1 MELPK
6 SPVQTTINLLAE
18 LRNRPDGWG
27 AIAAQNRLLNKKS
40 NSDAEQAEAEMLAFS
55 TVGEIIGDE
64 DLRGEPTRVIGLG
77 RTASQKALELIAV
90 DGRYDATTSLVNQGT
105 GHEQIAICVKTGRGK
120 HTERY
125 YFPLDD
131 AALARFDVTIA
142 EGERFDYLTRLK
154 KVCRQMKD
162 YLRSADF
169 RELAPDVQKEQ
180 VRQLLDEV
188 NAILAM
194 HTNGGSVRVECTRY
208 SEHVITPEM
217 YSVGAEHRP
226 LLTAIGDAARFIV
239 PEGSE
244 EPVLELTDETAHAKH
259 WIRPEA
265 IIEIMPLE
273 TGEDMQTVDLFGQW
287 FGPEYQGVAYSLET
301 DLAYARQSYLDDDEW
316 QMMREEA
323 IEELEMELP
332 SGYTLDAIYVTGFV
346 FVRDGNDKYTL
357 EFCDSDMVAVDGA
370 AFIEVREGE
379 FRAVLSATTW
389 DTTTQEEKTIY
400 IVPSK
405 DYLSRLETPLTEE
418 SQVDDIVAL
427 LQQEV
432 NAVRTIVQTP
442 DFYKLP
448 LDEQREM
455 LEIHSDNVSDHLGVL
470 SEFFE
475 DYSVDFRVTEYRS
488 LPEDLLELGW
498 DNPLVSH
505 EKIEGGATLSIVA
518 DTFSMYNPDVEDGSR
533 TTAFQSIDEFIL
545 SDGEP
550 MVVLESTM
558 TGMYYLVKARDIVH
572 CAPIVSSDE

>member
-1 MELPK
+1 
-6 SPVQTTINLLAE
+6 
-18 LRNRPDGWG
+18 
-27 AIAAQNRLLNKKS
+27 
-40 NSDAEQAEAEMLAFS
+40 MLAFS
-55 TVGEIIGDE
+55 TVGKIIGDE
-64 DLRGEPTRVIGLG
+64 DLWGEPTRVIGLG

-169 RELAPDVQKEQ
+169 RELAPDVHKEQ

-323 IEELEMELP
+323 IEEL
-332 SGYTLDAIYVTGFV
+332 V
-346 FVRDGNDKYTL
+346 FIQDLCNLKAG
-357 EFCDSDMVAVDGA
+357 S
-370 AFIEVREGE
+370 
-379 FRAVLSATTW
+379 
-389 DTTTQEEKTIY
+389 
-400 IVPSK
+400 
-405 DYLSRLETPLTEE
+405 
-418 SQVDDIVAL
+418 
-427 LQQEV
+427 V
-432 NAVRTIVQTP
+432 NCR
-442 DFYKLP
+442 
-448 LDEQREM
+448 
-455 LEIHSDNVSDHLGVL
+455 
-470 SEFFE
+470 
-475 DYSVDFRVTEYRS
+475 
-488 LPEDLLELGW
+488 
-498 DNPLVSH
+498 
-505 EKIEGGATLSIVA
+505 
-518 DTFSMYNPDVEDGSR
+518 
-533 TTAFQSIDEFIL
+533 
-545 SDGEP
+545 
-550 MVVLESTM
+550 
-558 TGMYYLVKARDIVH
+558 
-572 CAPIVSSDE
+572 